1 MIRVLPL
8 LLLLLGLLAP
18 AGSQAKTLHFWQF
31 WPEEWLRPE
40 LERFTEE
47 TGIEV
52 KVERLTWSEGLNK
65 ILTSM
70 AAGQAPDLIEI
81 GSTWVAGLNEGLIPL
96 QPGDLSESL
105 NGWAPA
111 RYRGNLFAVPW
122 TLSTGALYYNRT
134 LLEAVGEAPP
144 RTWADLLRASAKIN
158 ALSPETYGYG
168 VKTGS
173 YSTWQKFLPF
183 AWSNGARLLYP
194 DGTLGLRSKEF
205 IEALEYYKQLKDV
218 GLFDDNTVVR
228 KVFLDGGLGF
238 MIEEPGQIERFNQ
251 ENPNLRFGVIPLPP
265 PYPGGASVGF
275 AGGQM
280 LAVTQNASDPEA
292 AMKLIR
298 FLTRPEVTE
307 AITKRITTLF
317 PAHKAA
323 QDSSFYTEEHRELLV
338 FLEVLRE
345 STAPPSH
352 PKWVSIQEVFSQEL
366 ERTLYGLDSPEGAME
381 QAERE
386 ILRILDP
393 APRPPRPERD
403 PWRLFWL
410 SALGLGL
417 FALAGWALKEWLAFR
432 AALGPERARRARHLR
447 YRRDTLV
454 FLSPWLVVFF
464 AFSLYPII
472 HSVYLSFTDYR
483 ATDSAPP
490 AWVGLENYSRL
501 MEDHYFLGSMG
512 NSFLFVLGTVPVIL
526 LLAVVLA
533 VVLNQN
539 LRFKTFYRVSYFMPV
554 VTSVMVIAA
563 LFVELYAPQG
573 LLNDLMG
580 LFDSKGRHWLK
591 DPDWAL
597 PSIMIMNVWASFGF
611 YCLMLLAGLQNI
623 PEEYY
628 EASSL
633 EGAGTLRQFFTIT
646 LPLLKPTLLVA
657 AVMDSI
663 LAFQVFG
670 EVLLMTKGGPLRSSE
685 TAVYYLYDLAFHKRE
700 MGYASAA
707 AYLIFLVLLLF
718 TALQMGLLGSRKQG
732 R

>member
-1 MIRVLPL
+1 MKRALPL
-8 LLLLLGLLAP
+8 FLALFWLWAP
-18 AGSQAKTLHFWQF
+18 FAQAKTLHFWQF
-31 WPEEWLRPE
+31 WPEEWLKPE

-70 AAGQAPDLIEI
+70 AAGQAPEVIEI
-81 GSTWVAGLNEGLIPL
+81 GSTWVAGLSEGLAPL
-96 QPGDLSESL
+96 EPGDLTNQL

-111 RYRGNLFAVPW
+111 RYQGAYYAVPW
-122 TLSTGALYYNRT
+122 TLSTGALYYNKS
-134 LLEAVGEAPP
+134 LLAQVGEAPP
-144 RTWADLLRASAKIN
+144 QTWADLLRASAKIH
-158 ALSPETYGYG
+158 ALNEETYGFG

-183 AWSNGARLLYP
+183 AWSNGARLMAP
-194 DGTLGLRSKEF
+194 DGTLGLTSPEF
-205 IEALEYYKQLKDV
+205 IEALGYYKQLKEV

-228 KVFLDGGLGF
+228 KAFAEGGLGF
-238 MIEEPGQIERFNQ
+238 MIEEPGQIQRFRQDYKELNFAVQ
-251 ENPNLRFGVIPLPP
+251 PLPP
-265 PYPGGASVGF
+265 TAKGGSSVGF

-280 LAVTQNASDPEA
+280 LAVTRSSENKAEA
-292 AMKLIR
+292 LALIK

-317 PAHKAA
+317 PAHRAA
-323 QDSSFYTEEHRELLV
+323 QQSDFYQQEHRELLV
-338 FLEVLRE
+338 FLEVLKN
-345 STAPPSH
+345 STAPPPH
-352 PKWVSIQEVFSQEL
+352 PRWVSIQEVFSLEL
-366 ERTLYGLDSPEGAME
+366 ERVLYGLDQPKTAMAR
-381 QAERE
+381 AEEE
-386 ILRILDP
+386 IRTIINP
-393 APRPPRPERD
+393 APRPERPESD

-410 SALGLGL
+410 SALGVGL
-417 FALAGWALKEWLAFR
+417 LALAGWAVKEWLRFHR
-432 AALGPERARRARHLR
+432 ALGPEKAQAARKLR

-454 FLSPWLVVFF
+454 FLAPWLLVFF
-464 AFSLYPII
+464 AFSLYPIV

-483 ATDSAPP
+483 ATDLGPP
-490 AWVGLENYSRL
+490 AWVGLDNYSTL
-501 MEDHYFLGSMG
+501 FDEPYFLGSMG

-573 LLNDLMG
+573 LLNDLAG

-591 DPDWAL
+591 DPNWAL

-633 EGAGTLRQFFTIT
+633 EGAGKLRQFFTIT

-670 EVLLMTKGGPLRSSE
+670 EVLLMTKGGPLRTSE

-700 MGYASAA
+700 MGLASAA
-707 AYLIFLVLLLF
+707 AYLIFLVLLVF
-718 TALQMGLLGSRKQG
+718 TALQMGLLGSRKAE